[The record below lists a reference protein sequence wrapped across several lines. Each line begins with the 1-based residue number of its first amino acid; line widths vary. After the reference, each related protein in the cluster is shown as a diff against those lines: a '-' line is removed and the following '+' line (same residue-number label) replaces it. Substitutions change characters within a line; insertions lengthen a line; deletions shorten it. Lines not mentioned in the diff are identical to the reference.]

1 MGSPEEPGESD
12 QGRTLWCA
20 IGEGALGGLLTAL
33 LALALWYLIPVPPP
47 TPVERWL
54 AVIATATAGGI
65 ASISGRFRR
74 DPGSGGP
81 TSENE

>member
-1 MGSPEEPGESD
+1 MGRPEEPGGGD
-12 QGRTLWCA
+12 QGRTLWGA
-20 IGEGALGGLLTAL
+20 IGEGALGGLLAAL

-47 TPVERWL
+47 TPIERWL
-54 AVIATATAGGI
+54 AVIATTTAGGI

-74 DPGSGGP
+74 GPGPGGP